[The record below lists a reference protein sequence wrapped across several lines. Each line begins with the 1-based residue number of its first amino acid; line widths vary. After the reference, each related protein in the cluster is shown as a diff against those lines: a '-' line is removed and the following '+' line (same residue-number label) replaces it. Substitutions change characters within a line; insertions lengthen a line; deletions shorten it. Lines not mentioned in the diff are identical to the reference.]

1 MYRSKINIH
10 FYRHSFFVTFFINV
24 LIQHFII
31 VYIYISSWFSNFSQ
45 GSEISFS
52 PVITSV
58 TCTTD
63 VTDFDSCTYQ
73 IGSCS
78 STTNIVGVTCT
89 QSNSIR

>member
-10 FYRHSFFVTFFINV
+10 FYRHSFFVTFYKCSYSTFYYCI
-24 LIQHFII
+24 
-31 VYIYISSWFSNFSQ
+31 YIYISSWFSNFSQ